1 MRLRVEISTAID
13 KYKESKVSL
22 LVRLRVEI
30 EKLVY
35 NGDFDI
41 VSLLVRLRVEIQE
54 KHPDKVKIMSA
65 SS

>member
-1 MRLRVEISTAID
+1 M
-13 KYKESKVSL
+13 
-22 LVRLRVEI
+22 RLRVEI